1 VTPGKDG
8 LDDWLEREVRPLP
21 PPAGTFE
28 LITRR
33 ARRRKLRKLAVTLT
47 SAAAV
52 AAAAV
57 FAVPTVLALHLSP
70 PNRNGVAAGNA
81 STSPTPNALTSTPT
95 GVRTPG
101 QTHSP
106 SPATPASMPT
116 PSTAPGA
123 TPPSGA
129 AVPPNFQPTS
139 VTFVSA
145 SEGWTIGQA
154 GTPGTCANA
163 DPTICTSM
171 ARTNDRGKT
180 WTGIPA
186 PGTKLVSGIRFLDGV
201 NGWAFGPQLWSTH
214 DRGNTWAQV
223 DTHGQEVIDL
233 ETAGSQ
239 AYAVFATCSNNPP
252 NGSVGDPAQPHDCT
266 RFSLKAAPAGADA
279 WSLVGS
285 TTTGL
290 AVGVNNW
297 VGAYLVLGSGRGW
310 LLGPDDSLYS
320 GSLAGGSWQ
329 KVGSTPCQLTRLLT
343 WVKPSGLLVTA
354 CSSQA
359 ASGGPMSATV
369 YTSADDG
376 ATWANGGTTK
386 SSGAVTSL
394 SGSPSAPVI
403 LATSGGIDVRTSAG
417 QERQVASLPGGFSYV
432 GMTGDN
438 QGVAVPVN
446 TSLHEIWMTYDGGL
460 QWSAYKVS
468 S

>member
-1 VTPGKDG
+1 VTPGRDG

-28 LITRR
+28 LINKR

-57 FAVPTVLALHLSP
+57 FAVPTVTALHLRPSHQ
-70 PNRNGVAAGNA
+70 NGVAIGNA
-81 STSPTPNALTSTPT
+81 STSPTPNALSSTPT
-95 GVRTPG
+95 RAPAPGVTK
-101 QTHSP
+101 SP
-106 SPATPASMPT
+106 SAATPTPT
-116 PSTAPGA
+116 PSSAPA
-123 TPPSGA
+123 VTPPGGGP
-129 AVPPNFQPTS
+129 VPANFQPTS

-145 SEGWTIGQA
+145 YEGWTIGQA

-163 DPTICTSM
+163 DPTVCTSM
-171 ARTNDRGKT
+171 ARTNDRGRS
-180 WTGIPA
+180 WTGVPA
-186 PGTKLVSGIRFLDGV
+186 PSTKLVSGVRFLDGV

-214 DRGNTWAQV
+214 DRGNTWTQV

-233 ETAGSQ
+233 ETAGTQ
-239 AYAVFATCSNNPP
+239 AYAVFAACSNNPP
-252 NGSVGDPAQPHDCT
+252 NGNVGDPAQPHSCT
-266 RFSLKAAPAGADA
+266 RFTLKATAAAADA
-279 WSLVGS
+279 WSPVGS

-290 AVGVNNW
+290 TLGVNNW

-320 GSLAGGSWQ
+320 GSLAGGSWP
-329 KVGSTPCQLTRLLT
+329 KVGSTPCQLTKLLT
-343 WVKPSGLLVTA
+343 WVKPTGSLVAA
-354 CSSQA
+354 CNGQA
-359 ASGGPMSATV
+359 ASGGPAGVTV

-376 ATWANGGTTK
+376 ATWANGGSTT

-417 QERQVASLPGGFSYV
+417 QEKQVASLPGGFSYV

-446 TSLHEIWMTYDGGL
+446 TSLHEIWMTFDGGQ
-460 QWSAYKVS
+460 QWTAYKVS